1 MPPQHTP
8 ADNGLWFINSHVSL
22 ADAPAG
28 MAIADHYMPF
38 GDAPPTHVHYREE
51 EIFHLKTGVIR
62 FRVGEQ
68 DILAHAGDTV
78 VAPRGVPHAFR
89 VESPQGA
96 RVLVITTATDFLQV
110 IREFSRP
117 ATDLGLPEWR
127 DVTPEDGERLARICV
142 KHGLK
147 LVGPPL
153 AA

>member
-1 MPPQHTP
+1 MAPHTP
-8 ADNGLWFINSHVSL
+8 FGNGLWFLNGHVSP

-28 MAIADHYMPF
+28 MAIHDHYMPY

-51 EIFHLKTGVIR
+51 EVFHIKSGRIR

-68 DILAHAGDTV
+68 ELLAGAGDTV
-78 VAPRGVPHAFR
+78 VAPRGIPHAFR
-89 VESPQGA
+89 VESPEGA
-96 RVLVITTATDFLQV
+96 RVLVITTSTDFDNV

-127 DVTPEDGERLARICV
+127 DVTPEEGARLAAVCL
-142 KHGLK
+142 KHGLE
-147 LVGPPL
+147 LVGPPM